1 MKRKYNKRLIWDYI
15 NGENI
20 DNIDELEDDYEFMM
34 EVIKITHDKKMYH
47 LCSKQIKSNYEFVK
61 FMINEFKKDKEFIVQ
76 IANFYLNTINEN
88 DTTYHEIVIIMQK
101 LLKYE
106 DLGESEK
113 LDDAIYTYNM
123 AASTLLSKEKLL
135 ATMVI
140 QQEEDL
146 MMKKEFGL
154 GFLIIKTGI
163 GYQSEIIC
171 DYFATEY
178 LIDIIKDDKN
188 MNLEAF
194 LHKSFT
200 TFQKVKEQGL
210 NHFLIMYISLYDSN
224 LAEYISN
231 HLYLLKDALWVMKRI
246 ENNWYNYEQI
256 ELEEKKDLFERLAN
270 EQIEKYHSIYSY
282 KEYCVHLNRMNLDLP
297 LLLEDYID
305 EVDKDYLDSKLQLAD
320 YRCLK
325 EIVKL
330 AKKIFLTKEN
340 NNNLENIFSEKEI
353 NPNKTKILNF
363 ELRKKCNSANQKK

>member
-34 EVIKITHDKKMYH
+34 EVIKITHDKKMYY

-246 ENNWYNYEQI
+246 ENNCYNYEQI

-282 KEYCVHLNRMNLDLP
+282 KEY
-297 LLLEDYID
+297 
-305 EVDKDYLDSKLQLAD
+305 
-320 YRCLK
+320 
-325 EIVKL
+325 
-330 AKKIFLTKEN
+330 
-340 NNNLENIFSEKEI
+340 
-353 NPNKTKILNF
+353 
-363 ELRKKCNSANQKK
+363 

>member
-34 EVIKITHDKKMYH
+34 EVIKITHDKKMYY

-282 KEYCVHLNRMNLDLP
+282 KEY
-297 LLLEDYID
+297 
-305 EVDKDYLDSKLQLAD
+305 
-320 YRCLK
+320 
-325 EIVKL
+325 
-330 AKKIFLTKEN
+330 
-340 NNNLENIFSEKEI
+340 
-353 NPNKTKILNF
+353 
-363 ELRKKCNSANQKK
+363 